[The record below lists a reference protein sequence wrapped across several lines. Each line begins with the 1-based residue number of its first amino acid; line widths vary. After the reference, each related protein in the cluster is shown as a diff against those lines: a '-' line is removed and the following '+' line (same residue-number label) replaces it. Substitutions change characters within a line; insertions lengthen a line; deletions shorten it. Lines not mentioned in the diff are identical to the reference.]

1 MNYIFQLN
9 DIDLRNGAGAPKTSA
24 SPDVSNINSELAN
37 LNKSLLLQNEKLN
50 SMNSTLLNVAQNSTV
65 MIDWVKQ
72 DVVAL
77 QVTFHLNS

>member
-1 MNYIFQLN
+1 MNNILLLN
-9 DIDLRNGAGAPKTSA
+9 DIDLRNGAGAPKT
-24 SPDVSNINSELAN
+24 SNINSELAN

-77 QVTFHLNS
+77 QVCFHLNS